1 MRRINTNTRDTMEDG
16 KYEIVVNDGKELKEL
31 VGQIK
36 TVIDK
41 IRTEQ
46 DTPPIEQ
53 IVSQFIIVEKDTG
66 KEYDGSGF
74 PIEGKYV
81 LNKGKMTKN
90 LNAKSLYDAIQ
101 YLYEVAEKEYEWL
114 RMLREGV
121 NPDDVINEYSI
132 TDTKTTKTYD
142 HFGLE

>member
-1 MRRINTNTRDTMEDG
+1 MEDG
-16 KYEIVVNDGKELKEL
+16 RYKIVVNDGEELEEL
-31 VGQIK
+31 VGRIK
-36 TVIDK
+36 TVIEK
-41 IRTEQ
+41 IRKSATKQDILPITEN
-46 DTPPIEQ
+46 TIEM

-81 LNKGKMTKN
+81 LNKGKITKN

-101 YLYEVAEKEYEWL
+101 YLYEVADKEYEWL
-114 RMLREGV
+114 RMLRDNV

-142 HFGLE
+142 HFGLG